1 MTDHETHDVPAG
13 EGSAGHER
21 LQLGAGLRRARTR
34 AGLTQ
39 RELASRLSL
48 SPGMISQLEK
58 GMTQP
63 SVTTLFAMA
72 KELGV
77 SLDAL
82 LIDEDEPEDEA
93 RSAAGPGEG
102 DVPVAGGAQADA
114 PRVPSVPSIQWMR
127 QTGSDAGYPTPKS
140 KSIHDLIQ
148 RRDSRTSIKMGAGAT
163 WELLTPDQN
172 HPMLFMMVSYAPGG
186 QTHENGEFVRHS
198 DVEYFVLIEGR
209 LEVQI
214 EFERAVLEAG
224 DSMWFDSSRPHLFR
238 NNEDVI
244 ARGVWFLLPH

>member
-63 SVTTLFAMA
+63 SVSTLFAMA

-102 DVPVAGGAQADA
+102 D
-114 PRVPSVPSIQWMR
+114 
-127 QTGSDAGYPTPKS
+127 
-140 KSIHDLIQ
+140 
-148 RRDSRTSIKMGAGAT
+148 
-163 WELLTPDQN
+163 
-172 HPMLFMMVSYAPGG
+172 
-186 QTHENGEFVRHS
+186 
-198 DVEYFVLIEGR
+198 
-209 LEVQI
+209 
-214 EFERAVLEAG
+214 
-224 DSMWFDSSRPHLFR
+224 
-238 NNEDVI
+238 
-244 ARGVWFLLPH
+244 